1 MQKSTEISWIDLL
14 VRIIFILGWLIS
26 LPYIISDIIKHP
38 VLEIIAFMV
47 LWSVLGIVVAINVFS
62 NIRKLLKNKV

>member
-14 VRIIFILGWLIS
+14 VRIIFVLGWLIS
-26 LPYIISDIIKHP
+26 LPYIIGDIIKHP

>member
-14 VRIIFILGWLIS
+14 VRIIFVLGWLIS
-26 LPYIISDIIKHP
+26 LPYIIGDIIKHP

-47 LWSVLGIVVAINVFS
+47 LWSVLGIVVTINVFS

>member
-26 LPYIISDIIKHP
+26 LPYIIGDIIKHP

-47 LWSVLGIVVAINVFS
+47 LWSVLGIVVTINVFS